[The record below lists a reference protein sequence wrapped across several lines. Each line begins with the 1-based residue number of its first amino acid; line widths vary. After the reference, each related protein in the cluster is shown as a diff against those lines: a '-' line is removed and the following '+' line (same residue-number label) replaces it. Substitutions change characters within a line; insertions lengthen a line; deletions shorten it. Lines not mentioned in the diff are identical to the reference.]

1 MCWISI
7 IIVIVSQCRHSPVS
21 FSWTAWDPEL
31 CYWSCSS
38 LAQALGRRVDVFSD
52 SKLFFA
58 MTSCVLLE
66 QILDS
71 YSSHS
76 SHSSHSSR
84 TLLFFADG
92 IASRIGW
99 NIILASKDSL
109 SKPASYKQQYITIVL
124 AFHGIHS
131 VSTHCSALFCP
142 ITSRP
147 CGKCEPFT
155 DVAQRLGALD
165 FDVPLVSTESP
176 VSCKKYI
183 YIDIQI

>member
-7 IIVIVSQCRHSPVS
+7 IIVIVSQCRHSRVS

-31 CYWSCSS
+31 CYWCSCS

-58 MTSCVLLE
+58 RMTSCVLLD
-66 QILDS
+66 QIL
-71 YSSHS
+71 H

-84 TLLFFADG
+84 TLLFSADG

-109 SKPASYKQQYITIVL
+109 SKPASYKQEYITIVL
-124 AFHGIHS
+124 SDSILSRYPLGIHS
-131 VSTHCSALFCP
+131 LFCSVLSYHVASMRQVWA
-142 ITSRP
+142 IHR
-147 CGKCEPFT
+147 CGAEVGCPGFRR
-155 DVAQRLGALD
+155 ASLA
-165 FDVPLVSTESP
+165 STESP
-176 VSCKKYI
+176 V
-183 YIDIQI
+183 

>member
-1 MCWISI
+1 M
-7 IIVIVSQCRHSPVS
+7 SQCRHSPVS

-31 CYWSCSS
+31 CYCSCSS
-38 LAQALGRRVDVFSD
+38 LAQAGRRVDVFSD

-71 YSSHS
+71 YS

-109 SKPASYKQQYITIVL
+109 SKPASYKQEYITIVL
-124 AFHGIHS
+124 SFRYPLGIHS
-131 VSTHCSALFCP
+131 LFCSVLSYHVTSMRQVWAIHRCGAEAGCP
-142 ITSRP
+142 GFRRAASKYWITRIMSII
-147 CGKCEPFT
+147 
-155 DVAQRLGALD
+155 
-165 FDVPLVSTESP
+165 
-176 VSCKKYI
+176 YI
-183 YIDIQI
+183 YRYTNIDTW